1 VDAFSLPSPQAVA
14 PRASPWQRMQRWRW
28 HEMREKLAYRYFCWR
43 RGLLAVLQRP
53 AKAAH
58 RASPA
63 LRGVELSEHSEPEC
77 LTDDVAQSQS
87 NRASAYVAANSK
99 GHCCVFRQRSDGSVR
114 LHRQTRHDSRFMLC
128 GLARITA
135 VWLSR
140 CLGQQGLVELNPAA
154 TCRQDTWSDLQLVL
168 VVNLTVITLFGWIKS
183 SVVDALDTT
192 APRAGPKPFWLSI
205 YEARAPPA
213 AAGRAR
219 RAAQGPR
226 PCRNGH
232 RSHHEMICF
241 C

>member
-1 VDAFSLPSPQAVA
+1 
-14 PRASPWQRMQRWRW
+14 M
-28 HEMREKLAYRYFCWR
+28 
-43 RGLLAVLQRP
+43 
-53 AKAAH
+53 
-58 RASPA
+58 
-63 LRGVELSEHSEPEC
+63 EHSEPER
-77 LTDDVAQSQS
+77 LTDAVAQLQS
-87 NRASAYVAANSK
+87 IRASAYIAANSK